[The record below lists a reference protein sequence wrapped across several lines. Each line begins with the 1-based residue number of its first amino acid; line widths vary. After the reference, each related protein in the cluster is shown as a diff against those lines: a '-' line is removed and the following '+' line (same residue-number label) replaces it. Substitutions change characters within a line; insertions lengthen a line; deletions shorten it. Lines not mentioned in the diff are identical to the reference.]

1 MFTNTTL
8 GTAIM
13 TITLIALATGVAL
26 AGSLDKVQFIKIAP
40 QDAKAVIKTA
50 DGKLQVIKAGDAI
63 GETVTVK
70 EIAANRIMLEEKTD
84 KGPETIIVRM
94 DNGKTR
100 IERLRMHPDK
110 TAQPMVAPAAVPAQK
125 Q

>member
-1 MFTNTTL
+1 MYRNTILRIVLLTF
-8 GTAIM
+8 A
-13 TITLIALATGVAL
+13 LIALATGVAL
-26 AGSLDKVQFIKIAP
+26 AGSLDKVQFIKIAS

-100 IERLRMHPDK
+100 IERLRMQPDK